1 MSDFTNITDIHIDFT
16 ETELDDGVDF
26 TSTDDM
32 GTVIISG
39 SGWGDGPW
47 GDMPWG
53 GEDLVI
59 PVVAPTTQWTDV
71 DEP

>member
-16 ETELDDGVDF
+16 ETELDSGVDF
-26 TSTDDM
+26 FSTDDL

-39 SGWGDGPW
+39 SGWGDDW
-47 GDMPWG
+47 GGPWG
-53 GEDLVI
+53 GEDVVI
-59 PVVAPTTQWTDV
+59 PVLSPTTQWTDI